1 MAITVSQTN
10 VVFRDLDLAFSA
22 NPITGDVARKYDENA
37 VKQSIKNLIQ
47 MRPYESPFHPEIS
60 SQVYNLLFELAS
72 PVTAELIRTSIIQVI
87 TKFEPRVAQFAVDV
101 RDNSDSNAYSITVEF
116 IVKGSDKA
124 VTLNTLLYRSR

>member
-10 VVFRDLDLAFSA
+10 VVFRDLDLAFSS

-37 VKQSIKNLIQ
+37 VKQSIKSLIS
-47 MRPYESPFHPEIS
+47 MKPYESPFHPEIS

-72 PVTAELIRTSIIQVI
+72 PVTVELIRTSIIQVI
-87 TKFEPRVAQFAVDV
+87 SKFEPRVAQFAVHV
-101 RDNSDSNAYSITVEF
+101 TDNSDSNAYSITVEF
-116 IVKGSDKA
+116 IVKGSNQS